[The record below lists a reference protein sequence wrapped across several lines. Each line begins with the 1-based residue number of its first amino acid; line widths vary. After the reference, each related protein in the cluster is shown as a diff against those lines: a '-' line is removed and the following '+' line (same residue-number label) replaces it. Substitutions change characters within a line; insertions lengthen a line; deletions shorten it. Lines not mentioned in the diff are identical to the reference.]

1 MLAINLKYNPI
12 EIDKDEARQLKDA
25 FLRLVTEKER
35 VQGLGLK
42 FKGLLFIIESTVID
56 LNTNEKMIT
65 ISQVTTNQRVKLV
78 N

>member
-12 EIDKDEARQLKDA
+12 EIDKNEAAQLKDA

>member
-65 ISQVTTNQRVKLV
+65 ISQVTTNQRVKLA